1 MKNSDKAVELAKFSI
16 RQLNKPRDLSRRK
29 DDWKL
34 DIVIENLERIQVLLE
49 KPNEEFQ
56 EEGGKDA
63 GEITQRVVPL
73 DRKAR
78 DSHRQ

>member
-1 MKNSDKAVELAKFSI
+1 MRNIDKATELAKFSI

-34 DIVIENLERIQVLLE
+34 DIVIENLERIQELLE

-56 EEGGKDA
+56 EQGAINDIKD
-63 GEITQRVVPL
+63 TPRVVSM
-73 DRKAR
+73 DRR
-78 DSHRQ
+78 S

>member
-1 MKNSDKAVELAKFSI
+1 MRNIDKATELAKFSI

-34 DIVIENLERIQVLLE
+34 DIVIENLERIQELLE

-56 EEGGKDA
+56 EQGAVNDIKD
-63 GEITQRVVPL
+63 TPRVVSM
-73 DRKAR
+73 DRR
-78 DSHRQ
+78 S

>member
-1 MKNSDKAVELAKFSI
+1 MRNIDKATELARFSI

-34 DIVIENLERIQVLLE
+34 DIVIENLERIQELLE

-56 EEGGKDA
+56 EQGAVNDIKD
-63 GEITQRVVPL
+63 TPRVVSM
-73 DRKAR
+73 DRR
-78 DSHRQ
+78 S